1 MLILENDRLN
11 YDAKVGLM
19 SDAQQ
24 KALEETSKVAL
35 DAADAATRA
44 AEEIHG
50 VKKEY
55 EGLLKANRGV
65 LRSLSIALVSSAVG
79 LLLAVGAS
87 ALVYYKS
94 RAQFEK
100 SDEML
105 LQAVAIFA
113 ENVDELTLAQ
123 SNLNALIEKQNDL
136 RNEVGSA
143 RKSLDTIPI
152 KIDETIN
159 TLLPKVSNMMDNSQ
173 AAIAEAV
180 TTRTDLAMADLSQKF
195 SVVFDEVEA
204 ISASL
209 KQALPNPNFSTEVNT
224 IKSDED
230 SDDSVY
236 ALVNVQSDLEQIILL
251 QKELSAKITLLQ
263 DMSKPRNN
271 VVTKSTTNTKKK
283 QPTKPSNP
291 LKFP

>member
-1 MLILENDRLN
+1 
-11 YDAKVGLM
+11 M

-44 AEEIHG
+44 AEEIHS

-55 EGLLKANRGV
+55 EGILNANRGI
-65 LRSLSIALVSSAVG
+65 LRGLSIALVSTAIG
-79 LLLAVGAS
+79 LLVAVGAS

-105 LQAVAIFA
+105 LQAVALFA

-123 SNLNALIEKQNDL
+123 TNLNTLIETQNDL
-136 RNEVGSA
+136 RNEIGLA
-143 RKSLDTIPI
+143 RKSLDTIPGE
-152 KIDETIN
+152 IDETLTTI
-159 TLLPKVSNMMDNSQ
+159 LPNVSNAIDASQ
-173 AAIAEAV
+173 TAIEEAV
-180 TTRTDLAMADLSQKF
+180 TARTELAMADLSQKF
-195 SVVFDEVEA
+195 SIVFNEVEA
-204 ISASL
+204 ISSSL
-209 KQALPNPNFSTEVNT
+209 EQAISNANVSTEVNT
-224 IKSDED
+224 TTADAGSA
-230 SDDSVY
+230 DSVY
-236 ALVNVQSDLEQIILL
+236 KLVNVQSDLEQIILL

-263 DMSKPRNN
+263 DISKPRNK
-271 VVTKSTTNTKKK
+271 VVTKSNTNTSKK
-283 QPTKPSNP
+283 QSAKPTNP

>member
-1 MLILENDRLN
+1 
-11 YDAKVGLM
+11 M

-55 EGLLKANRGV
+55 EELLNANRGV
-65 LRSLSIALVSSAVG
+65 LKSLSIALVSTAIG
-79 LLLAVGAS
+79 LLIAVGAS

-105 LQAVAIFA
+105 LQAVAVFA

-123 SNLNALIEKQNDL
+123 SNLNTLIETQTDL
-136 RNEVGSA
+136 RNEVGLA
-143 RKSLDTIPI
+143 RKSLDTVPA
-152 KIDETIN
+152 KIDETLN
-159 TLLPKVSNMMDNSQ
+159 TLLPKVSNAVDASQ
-173 AAIAEAV
+173 VVIEETV
-180 TTRTDLAMADLSQKF
+180 TARTEVAMADLSQKF
-195 SVVFDEVEA
+195 SIVFDEVEE
-204 ISASL
+204 ISAL
-209 KQALPNPNFSTEVNT
+209 LEQAIAKNTNSTEVNT
-224 IKSDED
+224 NTPDEN
-230 SDDSVY
+230 SASSAY
-236 ALVNVQSDLEQIILL
+236 KLVNVQSDLEQIILL

-263 DMSKPRNN
+263 DISKPRNN
-271 VVTKSTTNTKKK
+271 VVSKRTTSTSKK
-283 QPTKPSNP
+283 QNPKPSNP

>member
-1 MLILENDRLN
+1 
-11 YDAKVGLM
+11 M

-55 EGLLKANRGV
+55 EELLNANRGV
-65 LRSLSIALVSSAVG
+65 LKSLSIALVSTAIG
-79 LLLAVGAS
+79 LLIAVGAS

-105 LQAVAIFA
+105 LQAVAVFA

-123 SNLNALIEKQNDL
+123 SNLNTLIETQTDL
-136 RNEVGSA
+136 RNEVGLA
-143 RKSLDTIPI
+143 RKSLDTVPA
-152 KIDETIN
+152 KIDETLN
-159 TLLPKVSNMMDNSQ
+159 TLLPKVSNAVDASQ
-173 AAIAEAV
+173 VVIEETV
-180 TTRTDLAMADLSQKF
+180 TARTEVAMADLSQKF
-195 SVVFDEVEA
+195 SIVFDEVEE
-204 ISASL
+204 ISAL
-209 KQALPNPNFSTEVNT
+209 LEQAIAKNTNSTEVNT
-224 IKSDED
+224 NTPDEN
-230 SDDSVY
+230 SASSAY
-236 ALVNVQSDLEQIILL
+236 KLVNVQSDLEQIILL

-263 DMSKPRNN
+263 DISKPRNN
-271 VVTKSTTNTKKK
+271 VVSKRTTSTNKK
-283 QPTKPSNP
+283 QTPKPSNP

>member
-1 MLILENDRLN
+1 
-11 YDAKVGLM
+11 M
-19 SDAQQ
+19 SGAQQ

-55 EGLLKANRGV
+55 EGLLKSNRGV
-65 LRSLSIALVSSAVG
+65 LRGLSIALVSTAVG
-79 LLLAVGAS
+79 LLVAVGAS

-105 LQAVAIFA
+105 LQAVAVFA

-123 SNLNALIEKQNDL
+123 TNLNSLIETQNDL
-136 RNEVGSA
+136 RNEIGLA
-143 RKSLDTIPI
+143 RKSLDTVPA
-152 KIDETIN
+152 KIDETLA
-159 TLLPKVSNMMDNSQ
+159 TLLPKISSAVDASQ
-173 AAIAEAV
+173 VAIEESV
-180 TTRTDLAMADLSQKF
+180 TASTELAMADLSQKF
-195 SVVFDEVEA
+195 TVVFDEVEA
-204 ISASL
+204 ISVL
-209 KQALPNPNFSTEVNT
+209 LEQAISDATSSTEVT
-224 IKSDED
+224 TTKPDED
-230 SDDSVY
+230 TATSAY
-236 ALVNVQSDLEQIILL
+236 ELVNVQSDLEQIILL

-263 DMSKPRNN
+263 DISKPRNK
-271 VVTKSTTNTKKK
+271 VVTKRTTNTTKK
-283 QPTKPSNP
+283 QSTKPVNP

>member
-1 MLILENDRLN
+1 
-11 YDAKVGLM
+11 M

-44 AEEIHG
+44 AEEIHS

-55 EGLLKANRGV
+55 EGLLKSNRGV
-65 LRSLSIALVSSAVG
+65 LRGLSIALVSAAVG
-79 LLLAVGAS
+79 LLVAVGAS

-105 LQAVAIFA
+105 LQAVAVFA

-123 SNLNALIEKQNDL
+123 TNLNSLIETQNDL
-136 RNEVGSA
+136 RNEIGLA
-143 RKSLDTIPI
+143 RKSLDTVPAE
-152 KIDETIN
+152 IDETLT
-159 TLLPKVSNMMDNSQ
+159 TLLPKVSSAVDASQ
-173 AAIAEAV
+173 AAIEESV
-180 TTRTDLAMADLSQKF
+180 TATTELAMADLSQKF
-195 SVVFDEVEA
+195 TVVFDEVEA
-204 ISASL
+204 ISALLEKAISD
-209 KQALPNPNFSTEVNT
+209 ATSSAEVSTTEPN
-224 IKSDED
+224 ED
-230 SDDSVY
+230 TDTSAY
-236 ALVNVQSDLEQIILL
+236 ELVNVQSDLEQIILL

-263 DMSKPRNN
+263 DISKPRNK
-271 VVTKSTTNTKKK
+271 VVTKRTTNTTKK
-283 QPTKPSNP
+283 QSTKPVNP

>member
-1 MLILENDRLN
+1 
-11 YDAKVGLM
+11 M

-65 LRSLSIALVSSAVG
+65 LRGLSIALVSAAVG
-79 LLLAVGAS
+79 LLVAVGAS

-105 LQAVAIFA
+105 LQAVAVFA

-123 SNLNALIEKQNDL
+123 TNLNTLIETQNDL
-136 RNEVGSA
+136 RNEIGLA
-143 RKSLDTIPI
+143 RKSLDTVPAE
-152 KIDETIN
+152 IDKTLA
-159 TLLPKVSNMMDNSQ
+159 TLLPKISNAVDASKV
-173 AAIAEAV
+173 AIEESV
-180 TTRTDLAMADLSQKF
+180 TASTELAMADLSQKF
-195 SVVFDEVEA
+195 TVVFDEVKA
-204 ISASL
+204 ISVLLEQAISDAAS
-209 KQALPNPNFSTEVNT
+209 STEVNT
-224 IKSDED
+224 TEPNED
-230 SDDSVY
+230 TATSAY
-236 ALVNVQSDLEQIILL
+236 ELVNVQSDLEQIILL

-263 DMSKPRNN
+263 DISKPRNK
-271 VVTKSTTNTKKK
+271 VVTKRITNTAKK
-283 QPTKPSNP
+283 QSTKPANP

>member
-1 MLILENDRLN
+1 
-11 YDAKVGLM
+11 M

-55 EGLLKANRGV
+55 EGLLKSNRGV
-65 LRSLSIALVSSAVG
+65 LRGLTIALVSAAVG
-79 LLLAVGAS
+79 LLVAVGAS

-105 LQAVAIFA
+105 LQAVAVFA

-123 SNLNALIEKQNDL
+123 TNLNALIETQNDL
-136 RNEVGSA
+136 RNEIGLA
-143 RKSLDTIPI
+143 RKSLDTVPS
-152 KIDETIN
+152 KVDETLA
-159 TLLPKVSNMMDNSQ
+159 TLLPKISSAVDASQ
-173 AAIAEAV
+173 VAIEESV
-180 TTRTDLAMADLSQKF
+180 TASTEFAMADLSQKF
-195 SVVFDEVEA
+195 TVVFDEVEA
-204 ISASL
+204 ISAL
-209 KQALPNPNFSTEVNT
+209 LEQAIADAASSTEVTTTEPN
-224 IKSDED
+224 ED
-230 SDDSVY
+230 TATNGY
-236 ALVNVQSDLEQIILL
+236 ELVNVQSDLEQIILL

-263 DMSKPRNN
+263 DISKSRNK
-271 VVTKSTTNTKKK
+271 VVTKRTTNTTKK
-283 QPTKPSNP
+283 QSTKPANP

>member
-1 MLILENDRLN
+1 
-11 YDAKVGLM
+11 M

-55 EGLLKANRGV
+55 EALLKSNRGV
-65 LRSLSIALVSSAVG
+65 LRGLSIALVSAAVG
-79 LLLAVGAS
+79 LLVAVGAS

-105 LQAVAIFA
+105 LQAVAVFA

-123 SNLNALIEKQNDL
+123 TNLNSLIETQNDL
-136 RNEVGSA
+136 RNEIGLA
-143 RKSLDTIPI
+143 RKSLDTVPA
-152 KIDETIN
+152 KIDETLA
-159 TLLPKVSNMMDNSQ
+159 TLLPKISTAVDASQ
-173 AAIAEAV
+173 VAIEESV
-180 TTRTDLAMADLSQKF
+180 TASTELAMADLSQKF
-195 SVVFDEVEA
+195 TVVFDEVEA
-204 ISASL
+204 ISVL
-209 KQALPNPNFSTEVNT
+209 LEQAISDATSSTEVT
-224 IKSDED
+224 TTKPDADTATSAYE
-230 SDDSVY
+230 
-236 ALVNVQSDLEQIILL
+236 LVNVQSDLEQIILL

-263 DMSKPRNN
+263 DISKPRNK
-271 VVTKSTTNTKKK
+271 VVTKRTTNTTKK
-283 QPTKPSNP
+283 QSTKPVNP

>member
-1 MLILENDRLN
+1 
-11 YDAKVGLM
+11 M

-24 KALEETSKVAL
+24 KTLEETSKVAL

-55 EGLLKANRGV
+55 EGLLKSNRGV
-65 LRSLSIALVSSAVG
+65 LRGLSIALVSAAVG
-79 LLLAVGAS
+79 LLVAVGAS

-105 LQAVAIFA
+105 LQAVAVFA

-123 SNLNALIEKQNDL
+123 TNLNTLIETQNDL
-136 RNEVGSA
+136 GNEIGLA
-143 RKSLDTIPI
+143 RKSLDTVPAE
-152 KIDETIN
+152 IDKTLA
-159 TLLPKVSNMMDNSQ
+159 TLLPKISNAVDASQ
-173 AAIAEAV
+173 VAIEESVTASTELAIAN
-180 TTRTDLAMADLSQKF
+180 LSQKF
-195 SVVFDEVEA
+195 TVVLDEVKVISVLLEQA
-204 ISASL
+204 ISDATS
-209 KQALPNPNFSTEVNT
+209 STEVNT
-224 IKSDED
+224 TESNENTVT
-230 SDDSVY
+230 SAY
-236 ALVNVQSDLEQIILL
+236 ELANVQSDLEQIILL

-263 DMSKPRNN
+263 DISKPRNK
-271 VVTKSTTNTKKK
+271 VVTKRTTNTTKK
-283 QPTKPSNP
+283 QSTKPANP

>member
-1 MLILENDRLN
+1 
-11 YDAKVGLM
+11 M

-55 EGLLKANRGV
+55 EELLNANRGV
-65 LRSLSIALVSSAVG
+65 LKGLSIALVSTAIG
-79 LLLAVGAS
+79 LLIAVGAS

-105 LQAVAIFA
+105 LQAVAVFA

-123 SNLNALIEKQNDL
+123 SNLNTLIETQTDL
-136 RNEVGSA
+136 RNEVGLA
-143 RKSLDTIPI
+143 RKSLDTVPA
-152 KIDETIN
+152 KIDETLN
-159 TLLPKVSNMMDNSQ
+159 TLLPKVSNAVDASQ
-173 AAIAEAV
+173 VVIEETV
-180 TTRTDLAMADLSQKF
+180 TARTEEAMADLSQKF
-195 SVVFDEVEA
+195 SIVFDEVEE
-204 ISASL
+204 ISAL
-209 KQALPNPNFSTEVNT
+209 LEQAIAKNTNSTEVNT
-224 IKSDED
+224 NTPDEN
-230 SDDSVY
+230 SASSAY
-236 ALVNVQSDLEQIILL
+236 KLVNVQSDLEQIILL

-263 DMSKPRNN
+263 DISKPRNN
-271 VVTKSTTNTKKK
+271 VVSKRTTSTNKK
-283 QPTKPSNP
+283 QNPKPSNP

>member
-1 MLILENDRLN
+1 
-11 YDAKVGLM
+11 M

-55 EGLLKANRGV
+55 EGLLKSNRGV
-65 LRSLSIALVSSAVG
+65 LRGLSIALVSAAVG
-79 LLLAVGAS
+79 LLVAVGAS

-105 LQAVAIFA
+105 LQAVAVFA

-123 SNLNALIEKQNDL
+123 TNLNSLIETQNDL
-136 RNEVGSA
+136 RNEIGLA
-143 RKSLDTIPI
+143 RKSLDTVPA
-152 KIDETIN
+152 KIDETLT
-159 TLLPKVSNMMDNSQ
+159 TLLPKVSSAVDASQ
-173 AAIAEAV
+173 AAIEESV
-180 TTRTDLAMADLSQKF
+180 TATTELAMADLSQKF
-195 SVVFDEVEA
+195 TVVFDEVEA
-204 ISASL
+204 ISALLEKAISD
-209 KQALPNPNFSTEVNT
+209 ATSSAEVSTTEPN
-224 IKSDED
+224 ED
-230 SDDSVY
+230 TDTSAY
-236 ALVNVQSDLEQIILL
+236 ELVNVQSDLEQIILL

-263 DMSKPRNN
+263 DISKPRNK
-271 VVTKSTTNTKKK
+271 VVTKRTTNTTKK
-283 QPTKPSNP
+283 QSTKPVNP

>member
-1 MLILENDRLN
+1 
-11 YDAKVGLM
+11 M

-55 EGLLKANRGV
+55 EGMLKSNRGV
-65 LRSLSIALVSSAVG
+65 LRGLSIALVSTAVG
-79 LLLAVGAS
+79 LLIAVGAS

-105 LQAVAIFA
+105 LQAVAVFA

-123 SNLNALIEKQNDL
+123 TNLNTLIETQNDL
-136 RNEVGSA
+136 RNEIGLA
-143 RKSLDTIPI
+143 RKSLDTVPAE
-152 KIDETIN
+152 IDKTLA
-159 TLLPKVSNMMDNSQ
+159 TLLPKISNAVDASKV
-173 AAIAEAV
+173 AIEESV
-180 TTRTDLAMADLSQKF
+180 TASTELAMADLSQKF
-195 SVVFDEVEA
+195 TVVFDEVKA
-204 ISASL
+204 ISVL
-209 KQALPNPNFSTEVNT
+209 LEQAISDATSSTEVNT
-224 IKSDED
+224 TESNENIATSAYEL
-230 SDDSVY
+230 
-236 ALVNVQSDLEQIILL
+236 ANVQSDLEQIILL

-263 DMSKPRNN
+263 DISKPRNK
-271 VVTKSTTNTKKK
+271 VVTKRTTNTTKK
-283 QPTKPSNP
+283 QSTKPANP

>member
-1 MLILENDRLN
+1 
-11 YDAKVGLM
+11 M

-55 EGLLKANRGV
+55 EGLLKSNRGV
-65 LRSLSIALVSSAVG
+65 LRGLSIALVSTAVG
-79 LLLAVGAS
+79 LLVAVGAS

-105 LQAVAIFA
+105 LQAVAVFA

-123 SNLNALIEKQNDL
+123 TNLNSLIETQNDL
-136 RNEVGSA
+136 RNEIGLA
-143 RKSLDTIPI
+143 RKSLDTVPA
-152 KIDETIN
+152 KIDETLA
-159 TLLPKVSNMMDNSQ
+159 TLLPKISSVVDASQ
-173 AAIAEAV
+173 VAIEESV
-180 TTRTDLAMADLSQKF
+180 TASTELAMADLSQKF
-195 SVVFDEVEA
+195 TVVFDEVEA
-204 ISASL
+204 ISVL
-209 KQALPNPNFSTEVNT
+209 LEQAISDATSSTEVT
-224 IKSDED
+224 TTKPDADTATSSYE
-230 SDDSVY
+230 
-236 ALVNVQSDLEQIILL
+236 LVNVQSDLEQIILL

-263 DMSKPRNN
+263 DISKPRNK
-271 VVTKSTTNTKKK
+271 VVTKRTTNTTKK
-283 QPTKPSNP
+283 QSTKPVNP

>member
-1 MLILENDRLN
+1 
-11 YDAKVGLM
+11 M

-55 EGLLKANRGV
+55 EELLNANRGV
-65 LRSLSIALVSSAVG
+65 LKSLSIALVSTAIG
-79 LLLAVGAS
+79 LLIAVGAS

-105 LQAVAIFA
+105 LQAVAVFA

-123 SNLNALIEKQNDL
+123 SNLNTLIETQTDL
-136 RNEVGSA
+136 RNEVGLA
-143 RKSLDTIPI
+143 RKSLDTVPA
-152 KIDETIN
+152 KIDETLN
-159 TLLPKVSNMMDNSQ
+159 TLLPKVSNAVDASQ
-173 AAIAEAV
+173 VVIEETV
-180 TTRTDLAMADLSQKF
+180 TARTEVAMADLSQKF
-195 SVVFDEVEA
+195 SIVFDEVEE
-204 ISASL
+204 ISAL
-209 KQALPNPNFSTEVNT
+209 LEQAIAKNANSTEVNT
-224 IKSDED
+224 NTPDEN
-230 SDDSVY
+230 SASSAY
-236 ALVNVQSDLEQIILL
+236 KLVNVQSDLEQIILL

-263 DMSKPRNN
+263 DISKPRNH
-271 VVTKSTTNTKKK
+271 VVSKRTTSTNKK
-283 QPTKPSNP
+283 QTPKPSNP

>member
-1 MLILENDRLN
+1 
-11 YDAKVGLM
+11 M

-55 EGLLKANRGV
+55 EELLSANRGV
-65 LRSLSIALVSSAVG
+65 LKSLSIALVSTAIG
-79 LLLAVGAS
+79 LLIAVGAS

-105 LQAVAIFA
+105 LQAVAVFA

-123 SNLNALIEKQNDL
+123 SNLNTLIETQTDL
-136 RNEVGSA
+136 RNEVGLA
-143 RKSLDTIPI
+143 RKSLDTVPA
-152 KIDETIN
+152 KIDETLN
-159 TLLPKVSNMMDNSQ
+159 TLLPKVSNAVDASQ
-173 AAIAEAV
+173 VVIEETVTAITEV
-180 TTRTDLAMADLSQKF
+180 AMADLSQKF
-195 SVVFDEVEA
+195 SIVFDEVEE
-204 ISASL
+204 ISAL
-209 KQALPNPNFSTEVNT
+209 LEQAIAKNTNSTEVSTNT
-224 IKSDED
+224 PDEN
-230 SDDSVY
+230 SASSAY
-236 ALVNVQSDLEQIILL
+236 KLVNVQSDLEQVILL

-263 DMSKPRNN
+263 DISKPRNN
-271 VVTKSTTNTKKK
+271 VVSKRTTSTNKK
-283 QPTKPSNP
+283 QTPKPSNP

>member
-1 MLILENDRLN
+1 
-11 YDAKVGLM
+11 M

-55 EGLLKANRGV
+55 EGLLKSNRGV
-65 LRSLSIALVSSAVG
+65 LRGLSIALVSAAVG
-79 LLLAVGAS
+79 LLVAVGAS

-105 LQAVAIFA
+105 LQAVAVFA

-123 SNLNALIEKQNDL
+123 TNLNALIETQNDL
-136 RNEVGSA
+136 RNEIGLA
-143 RKSLDTIPI
+143 RKSLDTVPA
-152 KIDETIN
+152 KIDETLT
-159 TLLPKVSNMMDNSQ
+159 TLLPKVSSAVDASQ
-173 AAIAEAV
+173 AAIEESV
-180 TTRTDLAMADLSQKF
+180 TASTELAIADLSQKF
-195 SVVFDEVEA
+195 TVVFDEVEA
-204 ISASL
+204 ISALLEKAISD
-209 KQALPNPNFSTEVNT
+209 ATSSAEVSTTEPN
-224 IKSDED
+224 ED
-230 SDDSVY
+230 TDTSAY
-236 ALVNVQSDLEQIILL
+236 ELVNVQSDLEQIILL

-263 DMSKPRNN
+263 DISKPRNQ
-271 VVTKSTTNTKKK
+271 VVTKRTTNTTKK
-283 QPTKPSNP
+283 QSTKPANP

>member
-1 MLILENDRLN
+1 
-11 YDAKVGLM
+11 M

-24 KALEETSKVAL
+24 KSLEETSKVAL

-55 EGLLKANRGV
+55 EGLLKSNRGV
-65 LRSLSIALVSSAVG
+65 LRGLSIALVSAAIG
-79 LLLAVGAS
+79 LLVAVGAS

-105 LQAVAIFA
+105 LQAVAVFA

-123 SNLNALIEKQNDL
+123 TNLNALIETQNDL
-136 RNEVGSA
+136 RNEIGLA
-143 RKSLDTIPI
+143 RKSLDTVPA
-152 KIDETIN
+152 KIDETLT
-159 TLLPKVSNMMDNSQ
+159 TLLPKVSSAVDASQ
-173 AAIAEAV
+173 AAIEKSV
-180 TTRTDLAMADLSQKF
+180 TASTELAMADLSQKF
-195 SVVFDEVEA
+195 TVVFDEVEA
-204 ISASL
+204 ISALLEKAISD
-209 KQALPNPNFSTEVNT
+209 ATSPAEVSTTELN
-224 IKSDED
+224 ED
-230 SDDSVY
+230 TDTNAY
-236 ALVNVQSDLEQIILL
+236 ELVNVQSDLEQIILL

-263 DMSKPRNN
+263 DISKPRNK
-271 VVTKSTTNTKKK
+271 VVTKRITNTVKK
-283 QPTKPSNP
+283 QSTKPANP

>member
-1 MLILENDRLN
+1 
-11 YDAKVGLM
+11 M

-50 VKKEY
+50 VKNEY

-65 LRSLSIALVSSAVG
+65 LRSLSIALVSAAIG
-79 LLLAVGAS
+79 LILAVVAS

-105 LQAVAIFA
+105 LQAVAVFA

-123 SNLNALIEKQNDL
+123 TNLNTLIETQNDL
-136 RNEVGSA
+136 RNEISLA
-143 RKSLDTIPI
+143 RKSLDTVPAE
-152 KIDETIN
+152 IDKTLA
-159 TLLPKVSNMMDNSQ
+159 TLLPKISNAVDASKV
-173 AAIAEAV
+173 AIEESV
-180 TTRTDLAMADLSQKF
+180 TASTELAMADLSQKF
-195 SVVFDEVEA
+195 TLVFDEVKA
-204 ISASL
+204 ISVL
-209 KQALPNPNFSTEVNT
+209 LEQAISDATSSTEVNT
-224 IKSDED
+224 TESNENTAT
-230 SDDSVY
+230 SAY
-236 ALVNVQSDLEQIILL
+236 ELVNVQSDLEQIILL

-263 DMSKPRNN
+263 DISKPQSKT
-271 VVTKSTTNTKKK
+271 VTKRTTTTTKKR
-283 QPTKPSNP
+283 PTKPANP

>member
-1 MLILENDRLN
+1 
-11 YDAKVGLM
+11 M

-55 EGLLKANRGV
+55 EGLLKSNRGV
-65 LRSLSIALVSSAVG
+65 LRGLSIALVSAAVG

-105 LQAVAIFA
+105 LQAVAVFA

-123 SNLNALIEKQNDL
+123 TNLNSLIETQNDL
-136 RNEVGSA
+136 RNEIGLA
-143 RKSLDTIPI
+143 RKSLDTVPS
-152 KIDETIN
+152 KIDETLT
-159 TLLPKVSNMMDNSQ
+159 TLLPKVSNAVDASQ
-173 AAIAEAV
+173 AAIEESV
-180 TTRTDLAMADLSQKF
+180 TATTELAMADLSQKF
-195 SVVFDEVEA
+195 TVVFDEVEA
-204 ISASL
+204 ISALLEKAISD
-209 KQALPNPNFSTEVNT
+209 ATSSAEVNT
-224 IKSDED
+224 TKPNED
-230 SDDSVY
+230 TDTSAY
-236 ALVNVQSDLEQIILL
+236 ELVNVQSDLEQIILL

-263 DMSKPRNN
+263 DISKPRNK
-271 VVTKSTTNTKKK
+271 VVTKRTTNTTKK
-283 QPTKPSNP
+283 QSTKPANP

>member
-1 MLILENDRLN
+1 
-11 YDAKVGLM
+11 M

-24 KALEETSKVAL
+24 KSLEETSKVAL

-55 EGLLKANRGV
+55 EGLLKSNRGV
-65 LRSLSIALVSSAVG
+65 LRGLSIALVSAAIG
-79 LLLAVGAS
+79 LLVAVGAS

-105 LQAVAIFA
+105 LQAVAVFA

-123 SNLNALIEKQNDL
+123 TNLNALIETQNDL
-136 RNEVGSA
+136 RNEIGLA
-143 RKSLDTIPI
+143 RKSLDTVPA
-152 KIDETIN
+152 KIDETLT
-159 TLLPKVSNMMDNSQ
+159 TLLPKVSSAVDASQ
-173 AAIAEAV
+173 AAIEKSV
-180 TTRTDLAMADLSQKF
+180 TASTELAMADLSQKF
-195 SVVFDEVEA
+195 TVVFDEVEA
-204 ISASL
+204 ISALLEKAISD
-209 KQALPNPNFSTEVNT
+209 ATSPAEVSTTELN
-224 IKSDED
+224 ED
-230 SDDSVY
+230 TDTNAY
-236 ALVNVQSDLEQIILL
+236 ELVNVQSDLEQIILL

-263 DMSKPRNN
+263 DISKPRNK
-271 VVTKSTTNTKKK
+271 VVTKRTTNTTKK
-283 QPTKPSNP
+283 QSTKPANP

>member
-1 MLILENDRLN
+1 
-11 YDAKVGLM
+11 M

-55 EGLLKANRGV
+55 EGLLKSNRGV
-65 LRSLSIALVSSAVG
+65 LRGLSIALVSTAVG
-79 LLLAVGAS
+79 LLVAVGAS

-105 LQAVAIFA
+105 LQAVAVFA

-123 SNLNALIEKQNDL
+123 TNLNSLIETQNDL
-136 RNEVGSA
+136 RNEIGLA
-143 RKSLDTIPI
+143 RKSLDTVPA
-152 KIDETIN
+152 KIDETLT
-159 TLLPKVSNMMDNSQ
+159 TLLPKVSSAVDASQ
-173 AAIAEAV
+173 AAIEESV
-180 TTRTDLAMADLSQKF
+180 TATTELAMADLSQKF
-195 SVVFDEVEA
+195 TVVFDEVEA
-204 ISASL
+204 ISALLEKAISD
-209 KQALPNPNFSTEVNT
+209 ATSSAEVNT
-224 IKSDED
+224 TEPNED
-230 SDDSVY
+230 TDTSAY
-236 ALVNVQSDLEQIILL
+236 ELVNVQSDLEQIILL

-263 DMSKPRNN
+263 DISKPRNK
-271 VVTKSTTNTKKK
+271 VVTKRTTNTTKK
-283 QPTKPSNP
+283 QSTKPANP

>member
-1 MLILENDRLN
+1 
-11 YDAKVGLM
+11 M

-55 EGLLKANRGV
+55 EGLLKSNRGV
-65 LRSLSIALVSSAVG
+65 LRGLSIALVSAAVG
-79 LLLAVGAS
+79 LLVAVGAS

-105 LQAVAIFA
+105 LQAVAVFA

-123 SNLNALIEKQNDL
+123 TNLNSLIETQNDL
-136 RNEVGSA
+136 RNEIGLA
-143 RKSLDTIPI
+143 RKSLDTVPA
-152 KIDETIN
+152 KIDETLA
-159 TLLPKVSNMMDNSQ
+159 TLLPKISSAVDASQ
-173 AAIAEAV
+173 VAIEESV
-180 TTRTDLAMADLSQKF
+180 TASTELAMADLSQKF
-195 SVVFDEVEA
+195 TVVFDEVEA
-204 ISASL
+204 ISVL
-209 KQALPNPNFSTEVNT
+209 LEQAISDATSSTEVT
-224 IKSDED
+224 TTKPDADTATSAYE
-230 SDDSVY
+230 
-236 ALVNVQSDLEQIILL
+236 LVNVQSDLEQIILL

-263 DMSKPRNN
+263 DISKSRNK
-271 VVTKSTTNTKKK
+271 VVTKRTTNTTKK
-283 QPTKPSNP
+283 QSTKPVNP

>member
-1 MLILENDRLN
+1 
-11 YDAKVGLM
+11 M

-55 EGLLKANRGV
+55 EGLLKSNRGV
-65 LRSLSIALVSSAVG
+65 LRGLSIALVSTAVG
-79 LLLAVGAS
+79 LLVAVGAS

-105 LQAVAIFA
+105 LQAVAVFA

-123 SNLNALIEKQNDL
+123 TNLNSLIETQNDL
-136 RNEVGSA
+136 RNEIGLA
-143 RKSLDTIPI
+143 RKSLDTVPA
-152 KIDETIN
+152 KIDETLT
-159 TLLPKVSNMMDNSQ
+159 TLLPKVSSAVDASQ
-173 AAIAEAV
+173 AAIEESV
-180 TTRTDLAMADLSQKF
+180 TATTELAMADLSQKF
-195 SVVFDEVEA
+195 TVVFDEVEA
-204 ISASL
+204 ISALLEKAISD
-209 KQALPNPNFSTEVNT
+209 ATSSAEVTTTEPN
-224 IKSDED
+224 ED
-230 SDDSVY
+230 TDTSAY
-236 ALVNVQSDLEQIILL
+236 ELVNVQSDLEQIILL

-263 DMSKPRNN
+263 DISKPRNQ
-271 VVTKSTTNTKKK
+271 VVTKRTTNTTKK
-283 QPTKPSNP
+283 QSTKPANP

>member
-1 MLILENDRLN
+1 
-11 YDAKVGLM
+11 M

-55 EGLLKANRGV
+55 EGLLKSNRGV
-65 LRSLSIALVSSAVG
+65 LRGLSIALVSTAVG
-79 LLLAVGAS
+79 LLIAVGAS

-105 LQAVAIFA
+105 LQAVAVFA

-123 SNLNALIEKQNDL
+123 TNLNTLIETQNDL
-136 RNEVGSA
+136 RNEIGLA
-143 RKSLDTIPI
+143 RKSLDTVPAE
-152 KIDETIN
+152 IDKTLA
-159 TLLPKVSNMMDNSQ
+159 TLLPKISNAVDASQ
-173 AAIAEAV
+173 VAIEESV
-180 TTRTDLAMADLSQKF
+180 TASTELAMADLSQKF
-195 SVVFDEVEA
+195 TVVFDEVKA
-204 ISASL
+204 ISVL
-209 KQALPNPNFSTEVNT
+209 LEQAISDATSSTEVNT
-224 IKSDED
+224 TESNENTAT
-230 SDDSVY
+230 SAY
-236 ALVNVQSDLEQIILL
+236 ELANVQSDLEQIILL

-263 DMSKPRNN
+263 DISKPRNK
-271 VVTKSTTNTKKK
+271 VVTKRTTNTTKK
-283 QPTKPSNP
+283 QSTKPANP

>member
-1 MLILENDRLN
+1 
-11 YDAKVGLM
+11 M

-55 EGLLKANRGV
+55 EGLLKSNRGV
-65 LRSLSIALVSSAVG
+65 LRGLSIALVSTAVG
-79 LLLAVGAS
+79 LLVAVGAS

-105 LQAVAIFA
+105 LQAVAVFA

-123 SNLNALIEKQNDL
+123 TNLNTLIETQNDL
-136 RNEVGSA
+136 RNEIGLA
-143 RKSLDTIPI
+143 RKSLDTVPAE
-152 KIDETIN
+152 IDKTLA
-159 TLLPKVSNMMDNSQ
+159 TLLPKISNAVDASKV
-173 AAIAEAV
+173 AIEESV
-180 TTRTDLAMADLSQKF
+180 TASTELAMADLSQKF
-195 SVVFDEVEA
+195 TVVFDEVKA
-204 ISASL
+204 ISVL
-209 KQALPNPNFSTEVNT
+209 LEQAISDATSSTEVNT
-224 IKSDED
+224 TESNE
-230 SDDSVY
+230 STATSAY
-236 ALVNVQSDLEQIILL
+236 ELANVQSDLEQIILL

-263 DMSKPRNN
+263 DISKPRNK
-271 VVTKSTTNTKKK
+271 VVTKRTTNTTKK
-283 QPTKPSNP
+283 QSTKPANP

>member
-1 MLILENDRLN
+1 
-11 YDAKVGLM
+11 M

-55 EGLLKANRGV
+55 EELLSANRGV
-65 LRSLSIALVSSAVG
+65 LKSLSIALVSTAIG
-79 LLLAVGAS
+79 LLIAVGAS

-105 LQAVAIFA
+105 LQAVAVFA

-123 SNLNALIEKQNDL
+123 SNLNTLIETQTDL
-136 RNEVGSA
+136 RNEVGLA
-143 RKSLDTIPI
+143 RKSLDTVPA
-152 KIDETIN
+152 KIDETLN
-159 TLLPKVSNMMDNSQ
+159 TLLPKVSNAVDASQ
-173 AAIAEAV
+173 VVIEETVTAITEV
-180 TTRTDLAMADLSQKF
+180 AMADLSQKF
-195 SVVFDEVEA
+195 SIVFDEVEE
-204 ISASL
+204 ISAL
-209 KQALPNPNFSTEVNT
+209 LEQAIAKNTNSTEVSTNT
-224 IKSDED
+224 TDEN
-230 SDDSVY
+230 SASSAY
-236 ALVNVQSDLEQIILL
+236 KLVNVQSDLEQVILL

-263 DMSKPRNN
+263 DISKPRNN
-271 VVTKSTTNTKKK
+271 VVSKRTTSTNKK
-283 QPTKPSNP
+283 QTPKPSNP

>member
-1 MLILENDRLN
+1 
-11 YDAKVGLM
+11 M

-55 EGLLKANRGV
+55 EELLHANRGV
-65 LRSLSIALVSSAVG
+65 LKSLSIALVSTAIG
-79 LLLAVGAS
+79 LLMAVGAS

-105 LQAVAIFA
+105 LQAVAVFA

-123 SNLNALIEKQNDL
+123 SNLNTLIETQTDL
-136 RNEVGSA
+136 RNEVGLA
-143 RKSLDTIPI
+143 RKSLDTVPA
-152 KIDETIN
+152 KIDETLN
-159 TLLPKVSNMMDNSQ
+159 TLLPKVSNAVDASQ
-173 AAIAEAV
+173 VVIEETV
-180 TTRTDLAMADLSQKF
+180 TARTEVAMADLSQKF
-195 SVVFDEVEA
+195 SIVFDEVEE
-204 ISASL
+204 ISAL
-209 KQALPNPNFSTEVNT
+209 LEQAIAKNTNSTEVNT
-224 IKSDED
+224 NTPDEN
-230 SDDSVY
+230 SASSAY
-236 ALVNVQSDLEQIILL
+236 KLVNVQSDLEQIILL

-263 DMSKPRNN
+263 DISKPRNN
-271 VVTKSTTNTKKK
+271 VVSKRTTSTNKK
-283 QPTKPSNP
+283 QNPKPSNP

>member
-1 MLILENDRLN
+1 
-11 YDAKVGLM
+11 M

-55 EGLLKANRGV
+55 EGLLKSNRGV
-65 LRSLSIALVSSAVG
+65 LRGLSIALVSAAVG
-79 LLLAVGAS
+79 LLVAVGAS

-105 LQAVAIFA
+105 LQAVAVFA

-123 SNLNALIEKQNDL
+123 TNLNSLIETQNDL
-136 RNEVGSA
+136 RNEIGLA
-143 RKSLDTIPI
+143 RKSLDTVPAN
-152 KIDETIN
+152 IDETLA
-159 TLLPKVSNMMDNSQ
+159 TLLPKISSAVDASQ
-173 AAIAEAV
+173 VAIEESV
-180 TTRTDLAMADLSQKF
+180 TASTELAMADLSQKF
-195 SVVFDEVEA
+195 TVVFDEVEA
-204 ISASL
+204 ISVL
-209 KQALPNPNFSTEVNT
+209 LEQAISDATSSTEVT
-224 IKSDED
+224 TTKPDADTATSAYE
-230 SDDSVY
+230 
-236 ALVNVQSDLEQIILL
+236 LVNVQSDLEQIILL

-263 DMSKPRNN
+263 DISKPRNK
-271 VVTKSTTNTKKK
+271 VVTKRTTNTTKK
-283 QPTKPSNP
+283 QSTKPVNP

>member
-1 MLILENDRLN
+1 
-11 YDAKVGLM
+11 M

-55 EGLLKANRGV
+55 EGLLKSNRGV
-65 LRSLSIALVSSAVG
+65 LRGLSIALVRAAIG
-79 LLLAVGAS
+79 LLVAVGAS
-87 ALVYYKS
+87 AVVYYKS

-105 LQAVAIFA
+105 LQAVAVFA

-123 SNLNALIEKQNDL
+123 TNLNALIETQNDL
-136 RNEVGSA
+136 RNEIGLA
-143 RKSLDTIPI
+143 RKSLDTVPA
-152 KIDETIN
+152 KIDETLT
-159 TLLPKVSNMMDNSQ
+159 TLLPKVSSAVDASQ
-173 AAIAEAV
+173 AAIEESV
-180 TTRTDLAMADLSQKF
+180 TASTELAMADLSQKF
-195 SVVFDEVEA
+195 TVVFDEVEA
-204 ISASL
+204 ISALLEKAISD
-209 KQALPNPNFSTEVNT
+209 ATSSAVVSTTEPN
-224 IKSDED
+224 ED
-230 SDDSVY
+230 TDTSAY
-236 ALVNVQSDLEQIILL
+236 ELVNVQSDLEQIILL

-263 DMSKPRNN
+263 DISKPRNQ
-271 VVTKSTTNTKKK
+271 VVTKRTTNTTKK
-283 QPTKPSNP
+283 QSTKPANP

>member
-1 MLILENDRLN
+1 
-11 YDAKVGLM
+11 M

-44 AEEIHG
+44 AEEIHS

-55 EGLLKANRGV
+55 EGILNANRGV
-65 LRSLSIALVSSAVG
+65 LRGLSIALISAVIG
-79 LLLAVGAS
+79 LLVAVGAS

-105 LQAVAIFA
+105 LQAVAVFA

-123 SNLNALIEKQNDL
+123 SNLNTLIETQNDL
-136 RNEVGSA
+136 RNEIGLA
-143 RKSLDTIPI
+143 RKSLDTIPGE
-152 KIDETIN
+152 IDERLTTI
-159 TLLPKVSNMMDNSQ
+159 LPKVSNAVDASQ
-173 AAIAEAV
+173 TAIEEAV
-180 TTRTDLAMADLSQKF
+180 TVRTELAMADLSQKF
-195 SVVFDEVEA
+195 TVVFDEVEA
-204 ISASL
+204 ISL
-209 KQALPNPNFSTEVNT
+209 LLEQAIFNANSAKEVNT
-224 IKSDED
+224 TAPDAGSGESTYK
-230 SDDSVY
+230 
-236 ALVNVQSDLEQIILL
+236 LLNVQSDLEQIILL

-263 DMSKPRNN
+263 DISKPINK
-271 VVTKSTTNTKKK
+271 VVTKRTTSTSKK
-283 QPTKPSNP
+283 QSAKPTNP

>member
-1 MLILENDRLN
+1 
-11 YDAKVGLM
+11 M

-55 EGLLKANRGV
+55 EELLNANKGV
-65 LRSLSIALVSSAVG
+65 LKSLSIALVSTAIG
-79 LLLAVGAS
+79 LLIAVGAS

-105 LQAVAIFA
+105 LQAVAVFA

-123 SNLNALIEKQNDL
+123 SNLNTLIETQTDL
-136 RNEVGSA
+136 RNEVGLA
-143 RKSLDTIPI
+143 RKSLDTVPA
-152 KIDETIN
+152 KIDETLN
-159 TLLPKVSNMMDNSQ
+159 TLLPKVSNAVDASQ
-173 AAIAEAV
+173 VVIEETV
-180 TTRTDLAMADLSQKF
+180 TARTEVAMADLTQKF
-195 SVVFDEVEA
+195 SIVFDEVEE
-204 ISASL
+204 ISAL
-209 KQALPNPNFSTEVNT
+209 LEQAIAKNTNSTEVNT
-224 IKSDED
+224 NTPDEN
-230 SDDSVY
+230 SASSAY
-236 ALVNVQSDLEQIILL
+236 KLVNVQSDLEQIILL

-263 DMSKPRNN
+263 DISKPRNN
-271 VVTKSTTNTKKK
+271 VVSKRTTSTNKK
-283 QPTKPSNP
+283 QNPKPSNP

>member
-1 MLILENDRLN
+1 
-11 YDAKVGLM
+11 M

-65 LRSLSIALVSSAVG
+65 LRGLSIALVSAAVG
-79 LLLAVGAS
+79 LLVAVGAS

-105 LQAVAIFA
+105 LQAVAVFA

-123 SNLNALIEKQNDL
+123 TNLNALIETQNDL
-136 RNEVGSA
+136 RNEIGLA
-143 RKSLDTIPI
+143 RKSLDTVPAE
-152 KIDETIN
+152 IDKTLA
-159 TLLPKVSNMMDNSQ
+159 TLLPKISNAVDASKV
-173 AAIAEAV
+173 AIEESV
-180 TTRTDLAMADLSQKF
+180 TASTELAMADLSQKF
-195 SVVFDEVEA
+195 TLVFDEVKA
-204 ISASL
+204 ISVL
-209 KQALPNPNFSTEVNT
+209 LEQAISDATSSTEVNT
-224 IKSDED
+224 TESNENTATNA
-230 SDDSVY
+230 Y
-236 ALVNVQSDLEQIILL
+236 ELVNVQSDLEQIILL

-263 DMSKPRNN
+263 DISKPRNK
-271 VVTKSTTNTKKK
+271 VVTKRITNTAKK
-283 QPTKPSNP
+283 QSTKPANP

>member
-1 MLILENDRLN
+1 
-11 YDAKVGLM
+11 M

-55 EGLLKANRGV
+55 EGLLKSNRGV
-65 LRSLSIALVSSAVG
+65 LRGLSIALVSAAVG
-79 LLLAVGAS
+79 LLVAVGAS

-105 LQAVAIFA
+105 LQAVAVFA

-123 SNLNALIEKQNDL
+123 TNLNSLIETQNDL
-136 RNEVGSA
+136 RNEIGLA
-143 RKSLDTIPI
+143 RKSLDTVPA
-152 KIDETIN
+152 KIDETLA
-159 TLLPKVSNMMDNSQ
+159 TLLPKISSAVDASQ
-173 AAIAEAV
+173 VEIEESV
-180 TTRTDLAMADLSQKF
+180 TASTELAMADLSQKF

-204 ISASL
+204 ISVL
-209 KQALPNPNFSTEVNT
+209 LEQAISDATSSTEVT
-224 IKSDED
+224 TTKPDADTATSAYE
-230 SDDSVY
+230 
-236 ALVNVQSDLEQIILL
+236 LVNVQSDLEQIILL

-263 DMSKPRNN
+263 DISKPRNK
-271 VVTKSTTNTKKK
+271 VVTKRTTNTTKK
-283 QPTKPSNP
+283 QSTKPVNP